1 MHIIHRGL
9 THLAPN
15 AIASIAACSA
25 SLASSILR
33 CLCRSLRWRSF
44 SFLPP
49 PAGCCASLAASAQGN
64 TTCTTSST
72 VMWWPALADGSVLE
86 RLLSPRDVLASPLML
101 PAKAALLALPP
112 PAGWGSVC
120 CVSLAASAAGC
131 TGCAAS
137 SSVMRWPAL
146 ADGSVLERLPSPRE
160 VLASPLLLPA
170 AAALLDGPPPPP
182 LALPLPFCCAP
193 SPRAHHALS

>member
-1 MHIIHRGL
+1 MHINHRGL

-15 AIASIAACSA
+15 AIASIAASSA

-72 VMWWPALADGSVLE
+72 VLRGPMLVDGSVL
-86 RLLSPRDVLASPLML
+86 
-101 PAKAALLALPP
+101 
-112 PAGWGSVC
+112 G
-120 CVSLAASAAGC
+120 
-131 TGCAAS
+131 
-137 SSVMRWPAL
+137 
-146 ADGSVLERLPSPRE
+146 RLPSPPD

-170 AAALLDGPPPPP
+170 AAALLDDPPPPP
-182 LALPLPFCCAP
+182 LPLPLPFCRAP
-193 SPRAHHALS
+193 PPEHTTH